1 MFKDKSLK
9 FATLC
14 YQPETIGAKSSG
26 GGVQHFWIKKG
37 DKQIPRVD
45 RADGIYIWD
54 TDGNRYLDAS
64 SGPVVCN
71 LGHGNSYVLDAMK
84 AQAQRVTFC
93 YPSIFESEANTEL
106 SNLLCELAGPGLDR
120 AFFVSGGSEA
130 IELSIK
136 FARHYALATDQP
148 QKTNIISRIPSY
160 HGSTLGALA
169 ITGEQYVDPMFS
181 KMLKVM
187 PKIPAP
193 SSYRVPEGF
202 TIATY
207 AEYCAQALE
216 DEILRLGPETVLGFV
231 MEPIIGVAGGASFAP
246 DSYYS
251 RIRDICSTYGVLLIF
266 DEVMTGAGRT
276 GKFLAA
282 HHWPEAMPDIVVMA
296 KGFSA
301 GYFPLGAMMVSNEI
315 LDPVVKNGGFH
326 MGHTA
331 KTSPLGCAVGLAVME
346 ELVAKDLINN
356 AANVGGYLRAKL
368 RFLMSEIPILGDVRG
383 KGLLNAIELVV
394 DRNSMQKLPDA
405 TNILSRV
412 ITKAKD
418 LGLLLYARKDAGIG
432 DGDWLMITPPLIIT
446 AGQIDELVDL
456 LLCALKTVHDDLV
469 SEEFL

>member
-1 MFKDKSLK
+1 MKKLVRILQ
-9 FATLC
+9 A
-14 YQPETIGAKSSG
+14 
-26 GGVQHFWIKKG
+26 GGVQHFWLKKG

-54 TDGNRYLDAS
+54 TDGKRYLDAS

-84 AQAQRVTFC
+84 SQAERVTFC
-93 YPSIFESEANTEL
+93 YPSIFESKANTEL

-130 IELSIK
+130 IELCIK
-136 FARHYALATDQP
+136 FARHYGLATGHP

-187 PKIPAP
+187 PKVPAP

-202 TIATY
+202 TIDTY
-207 AEYCAQALE
+207 AEHCAQALE
-216 DEILRLGPETVLGFV
+216 DEILRLGPDTVLGFV
-231 MEPIIGVAGGASFAP
+231 IEPISGVAGGASFAP
-246 DSYYS
+246 DGYYS
-251 RIRDICSTYGVLLIF
+251 RIRDICSKYDVLLIF

-301 GYFPLGAMMVSNEI
+301 GYFPLGAMMVSNEV
-315 LDPVVKNGGFH
+315 LDPVVESGGFH

-331 KTSPLGCAVGLAVME
+331 KTSPLGCAVGLAVMQ

-356 AANVGGYLRAKL
+356 AASLGDYLRARL
-368 RFLMSEIPILGDVRG
+368 RLVMCEIPILGDVRG

-394 DRNSMQKLPDA
+394 DRNSMQKLPDS
-405 TNILSRV
+405 TNILDRV
-412 ITKAKD
+412 ISTAKD
-418 LGLLLYARKDAGIG
+418 LGLLLYARKNAGIG

-446 AGQIDELVDL
+446 AEQIDELTDL
-456 LLCALKTVHDDLV
+456 LLCALKTVHDELV
-469 SEEFL
+469 LEGFL